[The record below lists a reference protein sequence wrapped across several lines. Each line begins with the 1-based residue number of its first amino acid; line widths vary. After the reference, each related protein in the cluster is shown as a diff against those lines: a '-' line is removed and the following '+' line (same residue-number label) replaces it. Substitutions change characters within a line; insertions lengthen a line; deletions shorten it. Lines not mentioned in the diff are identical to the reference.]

1 MYIAI
6 LTGQKI
12 STKARETESWRN
24 AGQIQTSVS
33 HITPHRTALCLEVA
47 HSFDRINVFLRCWA
61 VSFPTNI
68 VDWGITL
75 VSRLMGTKFCW
86 SCTLRP
92 LFNVPLL
99 SCTCINRNLY
109 TRLHQASAICWIWTC
124 DSESCPSSDVSA
136 EKSLMHQGG
145 LQIFHQP
152 HCKSRQMAKKA
163 AYNLLRDRLC

>member
-12 STKARETESWRN
+12 STKERETESWRN

-33 HITPHRTALCLEVA
+33 HITPHR
-47 HSFDRINVFLRCWA
+47 SVFGSSPQLWQNKWILRCWA

-86 SCTLRP
+86 SCTLQP

-136 EKSLMHQGG
+136 EKKFDASGW
-145 LQIFHQP
+145 
-152 HCKSRQMAKKA
+152 A

>member
-1 MYIAI
+1 MRRRPDSNQRLPYEHH
-6 LTGQKI
+6 
-12 STKARETESWRN
+12 ST
-24 AGQIQTSVS
+24 
-33 HITPHRTALCLEVA
+33 LYLEVA
-47 HSFDRINVFLRCWA
+47 HSFDRINGFLRCWA

-86 SCTLRP
+86 SCTLQP
-92 LFNVPLL
+92 LFNAPLL

-109 TRLHQASAICWIWTC
+109 TRSHQASAIPVWRIWTC

-145 LQIFHQP
+145 LRIFHKA